1 MISVRGNYRNRQ
13 KTGDFVRKSEIIGD
27 YEGQKLAKQIQFFTW

>member
-1 MISVRGNYRNRQ
+1 MILVRGNYQNRQ
-13 KTGDFVRKSEIIGD
+13 KTGDFVKKSDKIGD